1 MSTAMT
7 KREIEEKIIA
17 RAWQDASFKQELLS
31 NPRTAFEK
39 EGIPLPQSIELRVVE
54 ESSNTLYFVL
64 PMQPSE
70 TGELSE
76 AELESVAGGGW
87 VGADDNG
94 SDNEVSTNS
103 PNGCCP
109 RA

>member
-31 NPRTAFEK
+31 NPRAAFEK

-76 AELESVAGGGW
+76 VELESVAGGAW
-87 VGADDNG
+87 GADGACGNTT
-94 SDNEVSTNS
+94 NVSTNS
-103 PNGCCP
+103 NGCG
-109 RA
+109 